1 MQKNFFP
8 VSEKEAGQEKWI
20 RFPSGIRLQKKITGS
35 FPGEIRFL
43 Y

>member
-1 MQKNFFP
+1 MQKNFSP

-20 RFPSGIRLQKKITGS
+20 RFPSGIRLRKNRGS